1 MEPAWTDGSGGP
13 EPLAVPTLPQT
24 FGYRLKTKL
33 LGAPLTRDSLRHQR
47 LSKLI
52 ALGVLASDCISSS
65 AYGSE
70 EMLIYLLP
78 IFGIAGFTMLLPLTG
93 VILVVLVIVTLSY
106 RDVVSVYTRTGG
118 SYVVARDNFGPVV
131 AQIAAVALM
140 LDYIVTVAIQSAAGA
155 LALTSAFPALSDY
168 ATEIAVGW
176 VMVMFYGNLRGI
188 REAGKT
194 FAMPTY
200 LFAGSMAIVLITGF
214 VREIIGDLP
223 QYPLHPEGAINLG
236 SGMQVLSWLGIFYL
250 LKAFAN
256 GGASLTG
263 LEAISNGVSVFRRP
277 EGINARRTLVA
288 MSIILGTL
296 VGGVSWLAHQTH
308 ASPYTEGTPTVI
320 AQVAQAVFGSGAL
333 GHALFLLVQFATMM
347 ILWTGANT
355 PFSGFP
361 FLASFVAED
370 RFLPRQ
376 LTRRGHRLVFS
387 NGIIVLTITSLA
399 LLLFTGAHVDK
410 LVAFYAIGV
419 FTGFTLA
426 GFGMAKYFL
435 NHRTGRW
442 RVKVVVN
449 SLSGAISLLVVGV
462 FAVVKFTEGAWLVV
476 LIFPFGMAALIRLN
490 RQYRREA
497 AALAVAGPMGGPA
510 RNITR
515 HEVILL
521 VDSVDLATI
530 ATLRYARSLRPS
542 TLRAVHFVLDDVHAE
557 EVQKAWRTTASL
569 QELPLA
575 LIDCPDRR
583 LVRAAM
589 ELAAQET
596 DDPCTHLTLLLPRR
610 TYPRILGSL
619 LHDHTADDIA
629 RATSRLPRVVA
640 TVVPFDVAGLIARR
654 ASERQAK
661 QAAMGLTVSGT
672 PTAATG
678 TAASEAE
685 GTAGA
690 TAPTAARTSV
700 TVGASPGGV
709 VGQAGPA
716 STANRAGT
724 ANRADTADVA
734 DAATGLAV
742 TIGDGSREPE
752 NGSGVTAG
760 GITPIAQLRW
770 RQRATVEGRV
780 RSVRMAP
787 ISGAPSVEADLWD
800 GSGGVTLVFYGRRAI
815 PGVTAGA
822 RMQVGGMVGERKGR
836 LAICNPTYRLL
847 DPAGTS

>member
-1 MEPAWTDGSGGP
+1 MEPAWTHGSGGP
-13 EPLAVPTLPQT
+13 EPLAVPALPQT
-24 FGYRLKTKL
+24 FGYRLKVKL

-93 VILVVLVIVTLSY
+93 VILAVLVIVTLSY
-106 RDVVSVYTRTGG
+106 RDVVSVYTKTGG

-131 AQIAAVALM
+131 AQVAAVALM

-155 LALTSAFPALSDY
+155 YALTSAFPVLNRHDG
-168 ATEIAVGW
+168 ATWIAVGW
-176 VMVMFYGNLRGI
+176 VVVMFYGNLRGI

-194 FAMPTY
+194 FALPTY
-200 LFAGSMAIVLITGF
+200 LFAGSMAVVLITGI
-214 VREIIGDLP
+214 VREVIGDLP
-223 QYPLHPEGAINLG
+223 VLTHE
-236 SGMQVLSWLGIFYL
+236 SGMYDIGTGMKVMSWGGIFFL

-256 GGASLTG
+256 GGSSLTG

-277 EGINARRTLVA
+277 EGINARRTLVT

-296 VGGVSWLAHQTH
+296 VAGVSWLAHQTH
-308 ASPYTEGTPTVI
+308 AAPYTGGSPTVI
-320 AQVAQAVFGSGAL
+320 AQVTHAVFGSGAF
-333 GHALFLLVQFATMM
+333 GHALFLLVQFATML

-387 NGIIVLTITSLA
+387 NGIIVLTITSLT
-399 LLLFTGAHVDK
+399 LLLFTGAAVDK

-435 NHRTGRW
+435 NHRTGHW
-442 RVKVVVN
+442 RHKVVVN
-449 SLSGAISLLVVGV
+449 LLSGSVSLVVVIV

-476 LIFPFGMAALIRLN
+476 LIFPIGMAALIRLN

-510 RNITR
+510 RNITQ

-521 VDSVDLATI
+521 VDGVDLAAI
-530 ATLRYARSLRPS
+530 ATLRYARSLRPT

-557 EVQKAWRTTASL
+557 EVQKAWETTAAL
-569 QELPLA
+569 QELPLH

-596 DDPCTHLTLLLPRR
+596 ADPGTHLTLLLPRR
-610 TYPRILGSL
+610 TYPRVLGSL

-654 ASERQAK
+654 AHDLQVK
-661 QAAMGLTVSGT
+661 QAALGLGNRQAGSAPPPATVRGSLGT
-672 PTAATG
+672 VAAQRDTPADG
-678 TAASEAE
+678 I
-685 GTAGA
+685 
-690 TAPTAARTSV
+690 RTS
-700 TVGASPGGV
+700 
-709 VGQAGPA
+709 
-716 STANRAGT
+716 
-724 ANRADTADVA
+724 ADTAPGA
-734 DAATGLAV
+734 DA
-742 TIGDGSREPE
+742 SRD
-752 NGSGVTAG
+752 SGGQALAG
-760 GITPIAQLRW
+760 GITPIARLRW

-787 ISGAPSVEADLWD
+787 MSGAPSVEADLWD

-815 PGVTAGA
+815 PGVAAGA
-822 RMQVGGMVGERKGR
+822 RMEVEGMVGERKGR

-847 DPAGTS
+847 EPTHTNS

>member
-1 MEPAWTDGSGGP
+1 MEPAWSHGSGGP
-13 EPLAVPTLPQT
+13 EPLAVPALPQT
-24 FGYRLKTKL
+24 FGYRLKVKM
-33 LGAPLTRDSLRHQR
+33 LGTPLTRDSLRHQR
-47 LSKLI
+47 LSKLT

-93 VILVVLVIVTLSY
+93 VILTVLVIVTLSY
-106 RDVVSVYTRTGG
+106 RDVVSVYTKTGG

-131 AQIAAVALM
+131 AQVAAVALM

-155 LALTSAFPALSDY
+155 LALTSAFRVLSPY

-176 VMVMFYGNLRGI
+176 VLVMFYGNLRGI
-188 REAGKT
+188 KEAGKT
-194 FAMPTY
+194 FALPTY
-200 LFAGSMAIVLITGF
+200 LFAGSMAIVLITGL
-214 VREIIGDLP
+214 VREIFGDLP
-223 QYPLHPEGAINLG
+223 VLPHDPQHMYDIGT
-236 SGMQVLSWLGIFYL
+236 GMKVLSWGGIFFL

-256 GGASLTG
+256 GGSSLTG

-277 EGINARRTLVA
+277 EGINARKTLVA
-288 MSIILGTL
+288 MSAILGTL

-308 ASPYTEGTPTVI
+308 ATPYLGGSPTVI
-320 AQVAQAVFGSGAL
+320 AQVAQAVFGTSAG
-333 GHALFLLVQFATMM
+333 GHALFLLVQFATML

-387 NGIIVLTITSLA
+387 NGIIVLTITSLT
-399 LLLFTGAHVDK
+399 LLLFTGAQVDK

-435 NHRTGRW
+435 NHRTGHW
-442 RVKVVVN
+442 RHKVVVN
-449 SLSGAISLLVVGV
+449 AISGAVSLVVVIV

-476 LIFPFGMAALIRLN
+476 LIFPIGMTALIRLN

-497 AALAVAGPMGGPA
+497 AALAVAGPQGGPA

-515 HEVILL
+515 HEVVLL
-521 VDSVDLATI
+521 VDDVDLAAI
-530 ATLRYARSLRPS
+530 AALRYARSLRPT

-557 EVQKAWRTTASL
+557 EVQKAWETTAAL
-569 QELPLA
+569 REVPLH

-589 ELAAQET
+589 ELAANET
-596 DDPCTHLTLLLPRR
+596 VDRGTHLTLLLPRR
-610 TYPRILGSL
+610 TYARLIGSL

-654 ASERQAK
+654 ATSEAQAQ
-661 QAAMGLTVSGT
+661 QAAVESAQVKARAAVAAGAKSG
-672 PTAATG
+672 PGEPAASAAATTDG
-678 TAASEAE
+678 
-685 GTAGA
+685 
-690 TAPTAARTSV
+690 RFV
-700 TVGASPGGV
+700 
-709 VGQAGPA
+709 
-716 STANRAGT
+716 AGT
-724 ANRADTADVA
+724 ADRADG
-734 DAATGLAV
+734 DAAPA
-742 TIGDGSREPE
+742 DG
-752 NGSGVTAG
+752 V
-760 GITPIAQLRW
+760 TPIAGLHW

-780 RSVRMAP
+780 RSVRLAP
-787 ISGAPSVEADLWD
+787 MSGAPSVEVDLWD

-815 PGVTAGA
+815 PGVTAGV
-822 RMQVGGMVGERKGR
+822 RMEVEGMVGERHGR
-836 LAICNPTYRLL
+836 LAICNPVYRLL
-847 DPAGTS
+847 EPTPT